1 MKSDLEKRVL
11 KAPFDGVLG
20 VRNISLGDLVS
31 PGTLITTLDDI
42 STINVDFTVP
52 EKYFAAM
59 GPGMKFIATSSAY
72 PQRDFEGKVSFISP
86 RLNDITRSVQVRG
99 ELVNP
104 KDEKGNYLLR
114 PGMLLSLQIQL
125 ESKDMI
131 AVPEKSVQSLGEI
144 QYIFILNDENVAE
157 TREIVPGIRRDGKVE
172 ILSGASANERFVL
185 EGINKVRNGMKV
197 RLLGAEEK

>member
-1 MKSDLEKRVL
+1 
-11 KAPFDGVLG
+11 
-20 VRNISLGDLVS
+20 
-31 PGTLITTLDDI
+31 
-42 STINVDFTVP
+42 
-52 EKYFAAM
+52 
-59 GPGMKFIATSSAY
+59 
-72 PQRDFEGKVSFISP
+72 
-86 RLNDITRSVQVRG
+86 LNDITRSVQVRG